1 MCRWSNRRKSGVLG
15 SRDGRHTWHNK
26 AAVFS
31 ELWKETSTA
40 NRMCRGAGGVCPQSE
55 RQVYRLHTAFAQ
67 HHRSS
72 MKYLHCFF
80 EKFHNSVSIGDIWG
94 TLSPSP
100 LVINLIVKLGEALI
114 LTRSPLEPSCFCRLR
129 VVGFVIGE
137 RNSSSLVS
145 PQIHFVT
152 KDDF

>member
-1 MCRWSNRRKSGVLG
+1 MDGTLDIRLQSSVSSGRR
-15 SRDGRHTWHNK
+15 RAPQTGR
-26 AAVFS
+26 A
-31 ELWKETSTA
+31 EG
-40 NRMCRGAGGVCPQSE
+40 RGAGGMCPQSE

-72 MKYLHCFF
+72 MKYRHCFF

-137 RNSSSLVS
+137 RNSCSLIS
-145 PQIHFVT
+145 PQIHYVT
-152 KDDF
+152 KDNF